1 MLNNNVQN
9 ERCEFEKFIEGPNE
23 KLMLGVDK
31 RICLEYSFFIQ
42 NCHQDKVIGCL
53 STISKK
59 CKGVT
64 LDYQMIETKKKS
76 DLDKTK
82 IMISFIFEKV
92 PLKQRQCFFYIGG
105 IVFQIKLA
113 LDKFADSKLPKALK
127 IKCGFFVK
135 NLQKYNNIS
144 VKYEEDNEFIEYFDR
159 LLPSK
164 YTKYTLDVNY
174 DIETYKNFI
183 LFDAFCGNIEN
194 VGMSEIYY
202 EIVNNI
208 IVFNNDI
215 VKGIRK

>member
-1 MLNNNVQN
+1 MLNNNVQS
-9 ERCEFEKFIEGPNE
+9 EFEKFIEGPNE

-31 RICLEYSFFIQ
+31 RICIKYSFFTQSSNQ
-42 NCHQDKVIGCL
+42 NKVIDFL
-53 STISKK
+53 SSVSKN
-59 CKGVT
+59 CKGIV
-64 LDYQMIETKKKS
+64 LEYKMIETKKKS
-76 DLDKTK
+76 ELDNIKVSVDL
-82 IMISFIFEKV
+82 IFQKL
-92 PLKQRQCFFYIGG
+92 PIKQRQCFFYIAG
-105 IVFQIKLA
+105 ILFQIKLA
-113 LDKFADSKLPKALK
+113 LDNFTEDKLPKSLEVR
-127 IKCGFFVK
+127 CGFFVK

-144 VKYEEDNEFIEYFDR
+144 VKYEEDNEFIEYFDK

-174 DIETYKNFI
+174 GIETYKNFI

>member
-1 MLNNNVQN
+1 MLNNNVQS
-9 ERCEFEKFIEGPNE
+9 EFEKFIEGPNE

-31 RICLEYSFFIQ
+31 RICIKYSFFTQCSNQ
-42 NCHQDKVIGCL
+42 NKVIDFL
-53 STISKK
+53 SSVSKN
-59 CKGVT
+59 CKGIV
-64 LDYQMIETKKKS
+64 LEYKMIKTKKKS
-76 DLDKTK
+76 ELDNIKVSVDL
-82 IMISFIFEKV
+82 IFQKL
-92 PLKQRQCFFYIGG
+92 PIKQRQCFFYIAG
-105 IVFQIKLA
+105 ILFQIKLA
-113 LDKFADSKLPKALK
+113 LDNFTEDKLPKSLEVR
-127 IKCGFFVK
+127 CGFFVK

>member
-1 MLNNNVQN
+1 MLNNNVQS
-9 ERCEFEKFIEGPNE
+9 EFEKFIEGPNE

-31 RICLEYSFFIQ
+31 RICIKYSFFTQCSNQ
-42 NCHQDKVIGCL
+42 NKVIDFL
-53 STISKK
+53 SSVSKN
-59 CKGVT
+59 CKGIV
-64 LDYQMIETKKKS
+64 LEYKMIKTKKKS
-76 DLDKTK
+76 ELDNIKVSVDL
-82 IMISFIFEKV
+82 IFQKL
-92 PLKQRQCFFYIGG
+92 PIKQRQCFFYIAG
-105 IVFQIKLA
+105 ILFQIKLA
-113 LDKFADSKLPKALK
+113 LDNFTEDKLPKSLEVR
-127 IKCGFFVK
+127 CGFFVK

-144 VKYEEDNEFIEYFDR
+144 VKYEEDNEFIEYFDK